1 MALHSHQSR
10 LPRATWARRLSQP
23 TLVAAGQEW
32 DAIRVEADIGVR
44 AVRFLEASGTP
55 VGPVL
60 HDQGS
65 GQAYFLTP
73 PGTAQRWQQDQTHAL
88 GEGSWVVLAPSGW
101 EGGLLRWVSDPADGP
116 AYTAAGDLTIALTV
130 AAGGEISR

>member
-10 LPRATWARRLSQP
+10 LPLATWARRLSQP
-23 TLVAAGQEW
+23 TLFAAGQDW
-32 DAIRVEADIGVR
+32 DAIRVGADIGVR

-88 GEGSWVVLAPSGW
+88 GEGSWVVLAPPGW
-101 EGGLLRWVSDPADGP
+101 EDGLLRWVCDPADGP
-116 AYTAAGDLTIALTV
+116 AYTAACDLTV
-130 AAGGEISR
+130 ALAFATNAEARR